1 MWAPRSLPRSFV
13 HGLLRLFKG
22 CLMTVQPLPSVSRP
36 SSCQEA
42 VLGHTGLE
50 LPAGTV
56 LRGPLV
62 GARTSPQKLQVL
74 SCEDGGRATRKGSS
88 LGGTA
93 GPSCTSEDGWGR
105 GWDSA
110 FIHWRLLHSGLC
122 CTKAGTGP
130 WGFRK
135 RVSGCR
141 VLPGSGTGERNGK
154 GLPELLGGEGPPNP
168 HFLSVSKHS
177 R

>member
-74 SCEDGGRATRKGSS
+74 SCEDGGCATRKGSS
-88 LGGTA
+88 LGGTS

-130 WGFRK
+130 WGFRR
-135 RVSGCR
+135 RVSGCW
-141 VLPGSGTGERNGK
+141 VLPEVGLESGMERG
-154 GLPELLGGEGPPNP
+154 
-168 HFLSVSKHS
+168 FLSCWGVKDPQIRIS
-177 R
+177 